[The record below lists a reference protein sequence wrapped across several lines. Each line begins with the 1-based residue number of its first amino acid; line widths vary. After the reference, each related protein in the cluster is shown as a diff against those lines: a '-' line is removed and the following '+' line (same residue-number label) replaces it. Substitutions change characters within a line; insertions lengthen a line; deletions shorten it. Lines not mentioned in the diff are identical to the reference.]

1 MNNLPFPLFRC
12 TVGDDSELGVINSV
26 ESGPE
31 VDCVEDEEGKFFPDS
46 EEILLVESTLIF
58 LRTNRRI

>member
-31 VDCVEDEEGKFFPDS
+31 VDCVEDEEGKSFP
-46 EEILLVESTLIF
+46 EILLVESTLIF

>member
-31 VDCVEDEEGKFFPDS
+31 VDCVEDEGKFFPDS